1 LEDLTIQKTS
11 EFMGLWRTDED
22 NLEDFMH
29 LWRIYG
35 GLMRGFM
42 GIWGLRMVDKLII
55 AQFL

>member
-1 LEDLTIQKTS
+1 
-11 EFMGLWRTDED
+11 MGLWRTDED

-42 GIWGLRMVDKLII
+42 GIWGLRMVDKLI